1 MPRLLCPW
9 DLQARILEWIAIHA
23 SRGSSNLK
31 IKPTSLMCPALAGRF
46 LTAESPGKPYTT
58 FLNNLFIPT
67 VVFSFFC
74 ELPVS
79 RPEAQAQ
86 AVSDSYT

>member
-46 LTAESPGKPYTT
+46 FTTRATWEAKVAITYENRAIYHINRTNGKNHMIKNT
-58 FLNNLFIPT
+58 I
-67 VVFSFFC
+67 
-74 ELPVS
+74 
-79 RPEAQAQ
+79 
-86 AVSDSYT
+86 

>member
-31 IKPTSLMCPALAGRF
+31 IKPTSLMCPAL
-46 LTAESPGKPYTT
+46 
-58 FLNNLFIPT
+58 
-67 VVFSFFC
+67 
-74 ELPVS
+74 
-79 RPEAQAQ
+79 QAD
-86 AVSDSYT
+86 ALHLILHLE